1 MSKRAKEDETDP
13 FLRVDGVA
21 TRFAIEQ
28 LRTAEIDP
36 EPLLAK
42 AGISGRRLAGPSKG
56 ISAKNQLRFLEIAA
70 AALDRSDFGFRLRA
84 RGRSRGWRS
93 LLRNGSVTRSE
104 GGTAQP
110 RPLFERRE

>member
-1 MSKRAKEDETDP
+1 MSKRAKEDENDP

-28 LRTAEIDP
+28 LRTAGIDP

-42 AGISGRRLAGPSKG
+42 AGISGRTVAAPSKG

-70 AALDRSDFGFRLRA
+70 QALDRSDFGFN
-84 RGRSRGWRS
+84 SPS
-93 LLRNGSVTRSE
+93 K
-104 GGTAQP
+104 GT
-110 RPLFERRE
+110 FERVAFSIM